1 MRKFL
6 IYLVISFYMICLS
19 TTQEITMKSETKNT
33 SHSKENLIK
42 TKDKSKAANSTKSS
56 TTENHIKASPSSTSK
71 KTAYPH

>member
-1 MRKFL
+1 
-6 IYLVISFYMICLS
+6 
-19 TTQEITMKSETKNT
+19 MKSETKNT